1 MGSLR
6 LPTPISGGLILSYQC
21 MAECRHCMYGCSPR
35 WRDWISEE
43 ELERLLG
50 RLAGKIEPAPYGPE
64 SVGLNHG
71 LHFTG
76 GEPFL
81 DFDLLLKGTEIAR
94 ELGIPSTFVE
104 TNCFWCTRD
113 DTTRDKLEQLRAAGL
128 RGIMIS
134 VNPYYL
140 EFVPFERTERGIRIA
155 REVFE
160 ENAMIYQ
167 WDYYLAF
174 RKLAIRGKLPL
185 EAYLE
190 RVKGEDLATR
200 VEMFLSGRAVYSLG
214 ALYPGHP
221 PELFFDE
228 PCRPPFLRNWHN
240 HFDNYGNW
248 IAGYCGGISLGRWRD
263 LDELLE
269 RGVDPDRR
277 PILGYLADQ
286 DFRGL
291 LSLAE
296 DLGYE
301 RSPDGYISKCH
312 LCLDVRRHLSAQ
324 ERFEELAPR
333 EFYSRVAEV
342 SGRRGLQAR
351 AMC

>member
-1 MGSLR
+1 
-6 LPTPISGGLILSYQC
+6 
-21 MAECRHCMYGCSPR
+21 MYACSPKWQR
-35 WRDWISEE
+35 WISEPR
-43 ELERLLG
+43 LERLLSQ
-50 RLAGKIEPAPYGPE
+50 LAGRIAPAPSGPE

-81 DFDLLLKGTEIAR
+81 NFGLLLKGSEVAR

-113 DTTRDKLEQLRAAGL
+113 DTTRDKLEQLRASGL

-155 REVFE
+155 REVFQ
-160 ENAMIYQ
+160 ENLMIYQ

-174 RKLAIRGKLPL
+174 RKLAIRGKVAL
-185 EAYLE
+185 EDYLALA
-190 RVKGEDLATR
+190 RGEDLARR
-200 VEMFLSGRAVYSLG
+200 VEMFLAGRAVYSLE
-214 ALYPGHP
+214 ALYPKVP
-221 PELFFDE
+221 AERFFDE
-228 PCRPPFLRNWHN
+228 PCRPRFLRDWHN

-248 IAGYCGGISLGRWRD
+248 MPGYCGGISLGKWWH
-263 LDELLE
+263 LDGLLE
-269 RGVDPDRR
+269 RGVDPARQ
-277 PILGYLADQ
+277 PILGYLAEG

-296 DLGYE
+296 DHGYQRRPE
-301 RSPDGYISKCH
+301 GYISKCH
-312 LCLDVRRHLSAQ
+312 LCLDIRRHLST
-324 ERFEELAPR
+324 EECFEELAPQ

-342 SGRRGLQAR
+342 RRSP
-351 AMC
+351 